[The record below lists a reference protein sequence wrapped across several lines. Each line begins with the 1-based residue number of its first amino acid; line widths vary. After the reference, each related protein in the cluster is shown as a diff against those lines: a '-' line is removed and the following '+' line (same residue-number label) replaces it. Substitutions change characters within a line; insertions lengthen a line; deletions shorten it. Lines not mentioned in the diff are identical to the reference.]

1 MYQDDIDPDILEAAT
16 LVENEYQ
23 EFFKKKLEEYGV
35 KSPAE
40 LDYEKSQ
47 DFFNEIKKEWH
58 GVNESEECD
67 DCEEEI
73 NESVEDVYAATY
85 NQLVNPTTLGVG
97 DVVSFPY
104 SGYDTE
110 FKVEL
115 IVNPSCFGMPTIYHL
130 KALNGPCEGEEL
142 TFNEEYVQQAIQ
154 DKNEI
159 SESDEEMDKI
169 VEALNNDEKFES
181 QISEED
187 EEVKICNGDECEN
200 IEDDSLNESENK
212 EQLDEA
218 TDFDITKEN
227 DKTLEKILT
236 SFLKAKALDGQ
247 DYEIIS
253 RGNKLL
259 LRVYNKK
266 YIKDVEDLLKGE

>member
-40 LDYEKSQ
+40 LDYDKSQ
-47 DFFNEIKKEWH
+47 EFFNEIKKEWH
-58 GVNESEECD
+58 GVNESEECECSD
-67 DCEEEI
+67 DEL
-73 NESVEDVYAATY
+73 NEGVEDVYASTY

-130 KALNGPCEGEEL
+130 KALNGPCEGCEL
-142 TFNEEYVQQAIQ
+142 SFNEEYVQQAIQ
-154 DKNEI
+154 NKNEI
-159 SESDEEMDKI
+159 GEFDDEMDKI
-169 VEALNNDEKFES
+169 VEALNSGEKFES
-181 QISEED
+181 QISEDD
-187 EEVKICNGDECEN
+187 EEIDIYDDECEN
-200 IEDDSLNESENK
+200 MDDEQLNESENK

-218 TDFDITKEN
+218 TDFDITKES
-227 DKTLEKILT
+227 DKMLEKILT
-236 SFLKAKALDGQ
+236 SFLKDKALDGQ

-266 YIKDVEDLLKGE
+266 YIKDVENLLKGE